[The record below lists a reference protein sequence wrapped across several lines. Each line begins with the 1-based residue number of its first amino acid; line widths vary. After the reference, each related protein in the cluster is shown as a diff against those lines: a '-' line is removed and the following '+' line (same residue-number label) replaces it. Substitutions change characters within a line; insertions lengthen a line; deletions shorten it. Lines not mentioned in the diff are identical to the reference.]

1 MKLCFIIIIALFAS
15 NKLSSRL
22 IESVEYILVGYFCGQ
37 YYCTERYRRSKW
49 TLDMCLMLT
58 RTHNMFK
65 AKSIAINFGLAVWLD
80 LNVYICFKFNVLHW
94 WNIFYFC
101 FYCWHRFLYTL
112 LMLLLLLLL
121 LLAIVSVSVL
131 RLVMHVL
138 FLPVFVAVVNSKY
151 PSKTLTI

>member
-15 NKLSSRL
+15 NKLSSRW

-101 FYCWHRFLYTL
+101 FYCWHRFLCTL
-112 LMLLLLLLL
+112 LMLLLLL